1 MNDEFKLIL
10 QAALDKSNSE
20 KRINTQVKEIREQI
34 KDLEIGAQIS
44 DKDIKSAI
52 GKVNKELQ
60 NTAKLNQNA
69 FKLDSGVLQTYNDIG
84 TYIRNNTN
92 LTNGQVDQL
101 NESQL
106 ATKKASDKSGLDR
119 INPQFKTINSTA
131 ELMGRT
137 GKSALNTLGD
147 DIFKF
152 AQWTISATALMS
164 AINGVR
170 TIVSNV
176 YELDTA
182 MTSLRK
188 VTNETDT
195 AYNKFLDNAA
205 IKSQE
210 LATSL
215 ATYIN
220 QTAEW
225 SKAGFNLIDSAKLAE
240 VSTIFQNVG
249 DVDAATSVADIVT
262 PLKANLCLYI

>member
-1 MNDEFKLIL
+1 MASKIIKKIDPATM
-10 QAALDKSNSE
+10 QE
-20 KRINTQVKEIREQI
+20 K
-34 KDLEIGAQIS
+34 
-44 DKDIKSAI
+44 AI
-52 GKVNKELQ
+52 GIIIISYDTDVFYNNFYTNNMNSKFMIIDGENKIVY
-60 NTAKLNQNA
+60 NTDKN
-69 FKLDSGVLQTYNDIG
+69 KIG

-92 LTNGQVDQL
+92 LTKGQVDQL
-101 NESQL
+101 KELQL
-106 ATKKASDKSGLDR
+106 ATKKVSDKSGLDR
-119 INPQFKTINSTA
+119 INTQFKTINSTA